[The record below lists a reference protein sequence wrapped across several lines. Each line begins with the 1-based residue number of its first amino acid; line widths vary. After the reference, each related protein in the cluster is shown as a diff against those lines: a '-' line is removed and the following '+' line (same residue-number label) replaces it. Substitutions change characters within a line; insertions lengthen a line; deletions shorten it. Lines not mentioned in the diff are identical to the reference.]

1 MSLSKSTKR
10 RKCLK
15 GSEELNLAIESN
27 NAFDT
32 NSQSVVCQSASTSLA
47 HYAGNV
53 SNYITTESTSTES
66 NYYSN
71 DYDYNIMVDINV
83 DNNILVPNF
92 SSDSDSSSDNNEN
105 VLTSIKN
112 WAVQHNISHIAL
124 SNLLKVLKTNHNCF
138 HYFPNDSRT
147 LLKTNVSKQPLQI
160 QTINPGIFYYFGVVN
175 GIKSCIGKNIF
186 SDDTIKLHIGI
197 DGLPLTKSTNSQ
209 FWPILCCIR
218 NFNSIHPCVFLVGL
232 YWGHEKPLESNM
244 YLSEM
249 VTELIDLCTNGIDL
263 SLGKKKVVVEA
274 FSCDAPAKSYIL
286 KIKGHT
292 GFSSCTRCKTVGV
305 FLERRVC
312 FPDLINV
319 KRTHDEFLNRCD
331 EDYQTSDPIS
341 ILSTI
346 PGINMVHSFPLDYMH
361 LVCLGVV
368 KKKILLWLGCI
379 KNSPLSIRLP
389 SKSVKL
395 ISTRLLHL
403 KICVTC
409 DFARI
414 PRGLNEV
421 LRWKATEF
429 RTFILYTGPIVLQ
442 SIIGEECYE
451 HFICLHVCMTVL
463 LSQTHGSLLHFIE
476 KLLNY
481 YVNKFGEIYGKE
493 FMSHN
498 IHALLHLIDDYKQF
512 GPLDNCSCFP
522 YENFMQLLKKMVR
535 SNAKPLQQVV
545 KRYEEL
551 NVFGRL
557 TINNSKN
564 SEFFKN
570 IHSAGPLGEGC
581 SSPQYTIFSK
591 NNFTIKIK
599 SLSDCYVGYY
609 DATKVQIMKVLNIC
623 YHPESNSNVFVVQIF
638 NTVKPFYV
646 TPINSLKL
654 GIASVSN
661 LSNTFL
667 VCDVNK
673 IGLKKYMLLNT
684 NDGKTSSNKIAF
696 PILHS

>member
-1 MSLSKSTKR
+1 
-10 RKCLK
+10 
-15 GSEELNLAIESN
+15 
-27 NAFDT
+27 
-32 NSQSVVCQSASTSLA
+32 
-47 HYAGNV
+47 
-53 SNYITTESTSTES
+53 
-66 NYYSN
+66 
-71 DYDYNIMVDINV
+71 
-83 DNNILVPNF
+83 
-92 SSDSDSSSDNNEN
+92 
-105 VLTSIKN
+105 
-112 WAVQHNISHIAL
+112 
-124 SNLLKVLKTNHNCF
+124 
-138 HYFPNDSRT
+138 
-147 LLKTNVSKQPLQI
+147 
-160 QTINPGIFYYFGVVN
+160 
-175 GIKSCIGKNIF
+175 
-186 SDDTIKLHIGI
+186 
-197 DGLPLTKSTNSQ
+197 
-209 FWPILCCIR
+209 
-218 NFNSIHPCVFLVGL
+218 
-232 YWGHEKPLESNM
+232 M
-244 YLSEM
+244 YLSEL
-249 VTELIDLCTNGIDL
+249 VTELIHLCTNGIDL

-463 LSQTHGSLLHFIE
+463 LSRTHGRLLHFIE

-481 YVNKFGEIYGKE
+481 YVNKFGEMYGKE

-498 IHALLHLIDDYKQF
+498 IHGLLHLIDDYKQF

-551 NVFGRL
+551 NVFGKL

-609 DATKVQIMKVLNIC
+609 DATEVHIMKVLNIC
-623 YHPESNSNVFVVQIF
+623 YHTESNSNVFVVQIF